1 MLKRYIINDNTC
13 ACTLDPQFDKLSD
26 AHNFLMT
33 VIKCDIDSCCSSN
46 YEIYDTYL
54 NMVVLRYENDNID
67 RFTVDALKSRIIQ
80 LLEVCTL
87 SVREDDEY
95 THKFILEEVI
105 RLEQIATKKL
115 HPDWL

>member
-1 MLKRYIINDNTC
+1 MLKRYLINDNTC
-13 ACTLDPQFDKLSD
+13 MCSLDPQFDKLSD

-54 NMVVLRYENDNID
+54 NMAVLRYQNDNID
-67 RFTVDALKSRIIQ
+67 KFTVDNLKARILL
-80 LLEVCTL
+80 LLETCTA

-105 RLEQIATKKL
+105 RLEGIMIQKT
-115 HPDWL
+115 HSDWL